1 MNLLLASLYTTP
13 MSLSSPLPCHHMPP
27 RSKPASTSGIRI
39 SRTRASTASAGTAS
53 ASTTPRSRATRATA
67 PNTPKPPKSK
77 LSLREDKAKKPP
89 AEPPDGNINQYSY
102 FAGPDPISGWS
113 VPLLASALGEHQRGQ
128 FQQSGVLA
136 EDMAANPWISHCLA
150 IRSEF
155 LTTTP
160 LNVVAAGRGDARRCA
175 DFVRE
180 VLPDILPLTVLRD
193 LHRNYLMMGQ
203 AVAAMDW
210 VEYKDGKDRVWLP
223 RIKPWQPQLTYYQQF
238 ADSDSVDMGSLVA
251 TTLNKGLVRV
261 DAGESR
267 WVVFSQSRLK
277 PWLLG
282 AVRTLGEA
290 FLGDSYNFRDN
301 MSFQDRFGRGIYLLR
316 HPVSWKDE
324 EINFAAASIRAG
336 GGGGVLPCPT
346 GRSGEKLVDLDMV
359 QADGTGFKTFD
370 ATDKRT
376 RDRIFIALLGQN
388 MTSVGSTGGFAQA
401 RVHHSGLWRK
411 FEADATA
418 FGDGVLTTTERT
430 ASQPGFNRV
439 ARQWQPRDGVI
450 RTQIMRW
457 LSYWNYGSMD
467 LAPYVYWNCVEPE
480 DVREQQ
486 KSRGELAKNMT
497 SALKDFS
504 ESLAQLETNGLR
516 VDPYLLSAQMGLELQ
531 PAPSPFNWSSS
542 DIEA

>member
-1 MNLLLASLYTTP
+1 
-13 MSLSSPLPCHHMPP
+13 MPP
-27 RSKPASTSGIRI
+27 RSKPPASSSGIRI
-39 SRTRASTASAGTAS
+39 SRTRASTAAATP
-53 ASTTPRSRATRATA
+53 TPRSRAANPSA
-67 PNTPKPPKSK
+67 PKPPRSK

-89 AEPPDGNINQYSY
+89 SLPPDGHINQYSY

-113 VPLLASALGEHQRGQ
+113 VPLLAQTLAEHQRGM
-128 FQQSGVLA
+128 FQQSGVLS
-136 EDMAANPWISHCLA
+136 EDMAANPWIAHCLA
-150 IRSEF
+150 IRGEF

-193 LHRNYLMMGQ
+193 LHRHYLLMGQ

-238 ADSDSVDMGSLVA
+238 ADADSVDMGSLVA

-277 PWLLG
+277 PWLQG

-301 MSFQDRFGRGIYLLR
+301 MAFQDRFGRGIYLLR

-336 GGGGVLPCPT
+336 GGGGVLPCPVT
-346 GRSGEKLVDLDMV
+346 PRGEKLVDLDLV
-359 QADGTGFKTFD
+359 RADGTGFKTFD
-370 ATDKRT
+370 ATDTRT
-376 RDRIFIALLGQN
+376 RDRIFITLLGQN
-388 MTSVGSTGGFAQA
+388 MTSAGDTGGYAQA

-411 FEADATA
+411 FEADAAA
-418 FGDGVLTTTERT
+418 FGDGVLTVAEAGDDRGGNGQT
-430 ASQPGFNRV
+430 GFRRV

-450 RTQIMRW
+450 RKQIMRW
-457 LSYWNYGSMD
+457 LSYWNFGSMD

-480 DVREQQ
+480 NVRDQQ
-486 KSRGELAKNMT
+486 ETASKATESYGKAL
-497 SALKDFS
+497 SALGTAIEK
-504 ESLAQLETNGLR
+504 LETADVEYDVGYMLE
-516 VDPYLLSAQMGLELQ
+516 QMGLRLKR
-531 PAPSPFNWSSS
+531 
-542 DIEA
+542 DEAV